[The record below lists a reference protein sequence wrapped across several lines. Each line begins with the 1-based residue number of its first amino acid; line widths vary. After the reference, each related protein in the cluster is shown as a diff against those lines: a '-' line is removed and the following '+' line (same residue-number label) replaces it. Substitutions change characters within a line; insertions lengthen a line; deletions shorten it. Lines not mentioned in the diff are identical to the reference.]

1 MLRSRSVMTLAPI
14 TTIIALLA
22 MACSSSP
29 VSPTSTPPTFATNT
43 VPTAATVTPGTSIT
57 PPETGVP
64 QIPSVEPPDIS
75 VQPIALDGWAS
86 ALIVSST
93 PNATE
98 STEIQRD
105 GAIYVSWAIT
115 NDGSDSANSPF
126 SIDLLLD
133 GIPVE
138 RWASKGLFVG
148 EVQSVRDWDVLP
160 SRTRLTP
167 GQHALTLLVDS
178 TGYVQS
184 INSIHNSVTETF
196 VWPAFGPPSNAEQ
209 ISPERLPNL
218 SPFKPNDWAIPINI
232 TGLPSE
238 EENLSFPRDPRI
250 QLAYNNSG
258 LSSINQLFLVYMY
271 LDGVLITKFSHL
283 ALVSGEAVITPPW
296 RGLLD
301 TIHIPIGFH
310 SLSFKLDPTNLI
322 EEADETDNT
331 VLLRFYWGGALP
343 ASPLPSPITQDDPA
357 QIVSYTPT
365 GWSNSLIATSYP
377 GRTGAQGPIYRENDV
392 FVSWAIKNRGSKDL
406 VASFSVDLLLGGEV
420 VHSWEGSALGA
431 GELFVVLD
439 QRLDLTPNPGVYE
452 MRLALNVG
460 ELEGFNVESS
470 ILTRRSVGWVG
481 GVRPVS
487 VTDELSPLE
496 VTRRLGAIE
505 SIRSTSGLA
514 TDSEIALKGLQGV
527 VDAVYQTVHQ
537 GVLRDEPL
545 AISILTDEEF
555 ATWVDAECSDVVSS
569 LNESVQSLYLA
580 RCETTKSFIGYHTS
594 WRGIFR
600 IVVKGDRSPMQ
611 VLSTIAHELGHFR
624 QSLTNPALDNQ
635 ANLDVLALRE
645 TQAYAHQILFFRSLE
660 TMTGLD
666 LLLYPELAGYETFIS
681 TQIADLRER
690 SDRSEHAR
698 GQLVLWLALLAD
710 ANLRAER
717 TILLNNLSIPT
728 ETADRLFDYL
738 VDFSPSEARIYVT
751 VLMQSIGAQ
760 VGAIEELALARLV
773 PGLPYWIEGSPALR
787 EVGLLLP

>member
-14 TTIIALLA
+14 TATIALLA

-29 VSPTSTPPTFATNT
+29 VAPNSTPPTFATSIVST
-43 VPTAATVTPGTSIT
+43 TSAVTPSTSIS
-57 PPETGVP
+57 PPGTDIS
-64 QIPSVEPPDIS
+64 QTPSVESPDVS
-75 VQPIALDGWAS
+75 LQPTALDGWS
-86 ALIVSST
+86 SSLIVSST

-98 STEIQRD
+98 SSEIQRD
-105 GAIYVSWAIT
+105 GAIYVSWAMT
-115 NDGSDSANSPF
+115 NDGTDSANRPF

-138 RWASKGLFVG
+138 RWTSKGLFVD

-167 GQHALTLLVDS
+167 GQHELTLVVDS

-184 INSIHNSVTETF
+184 INSTHNSVTVTF
-196 VWPAFGPPSNAEQ
+196 DWPSSGPPSNAEQ

-218 SPFKPNDWAIPINI
+218 SPFKPNDWDIPINI
-232 TGLPSE
+232 TGLPDE
-238 EENLSFPRDPRI
+238 EGNLTYPRDPRI

-258 LSSINQLFLVYMY
+258 LSSINRLFLVYMY
-271 LDGVLITKFSHL
+271 LDDVLITKFSQL
-283 ALVSGEAVITPPW
+283 GLVSGDAVITPPW
-296 RGLLD
+296 RELLD
-301 TIHIPIGFH
+301 TIHISIGFH
-310 SLSFKLDPTNLI
+310 SLSFQLDPTDLI
-322 EEADETDNT
+322 EEANETDNT
-331 VLLRFYWGGALP
+331 VLLRFYWGGASP
-343 ASPLPSPITQDDPA
+343 ASPVPNAITQDDPA

-365 GWSNSLIATSYP
+365 GWSHSLIATSYP
-377 GRTGAQGPIYRENDV
+377 GRTGAQEPIYRENDV
-392 FVSWAIKNRGSKDL
+392 FVSWAIQNRGSKDL
-406 VASFSVDLLLGGEV
+406 DTSFSIDLLLGEEV
-420 VHSWEGSALGA
+420 VYSWESSELGA

-439 QRLDLTPNPGVYE
+439 QRLDLTPNPGLYQ
-452 MRLALNVG
+452 MQLALNVG
-460 ELEGFNVESS
+460 GPEDLNLESS
-470 ILTRRSVGWVG
+470 VLTRRSVGWVG
-481 GVRPVS
+481 GLRPDS
-487 VTDELSPLE
+487 VTEELSPLE
-496 VTRRLGAIE
+496 VTRRLSAIE
-505 SIRSTSGLA
+505 SMRSTSNFA
-514 TDSEIALKGLQGV
+514 TNSEFAFEGLQGV

-545 AISILTDEEF
+545 AINVLTDEEF
-555 ATWVDAECSDVVSS
+555 ATWVDAECSDVVTS
-569 LNESVQSLYLA
+569 LNESVQPLYLA

-624 QSLTNPALDNQ
+624 QSLINPELDNR

-645 TQAYAHQILFFRSLE
+645 AQAYAHQILFFRSLE

-666 LLLYPELAGYETFIS
+666 LLLYPELAGYETYIS

-773 PGLPYWIEGSPALR
+773 SGLPYWIEGSPALR
-787 EVGLLLP
+787 EVGLLMP